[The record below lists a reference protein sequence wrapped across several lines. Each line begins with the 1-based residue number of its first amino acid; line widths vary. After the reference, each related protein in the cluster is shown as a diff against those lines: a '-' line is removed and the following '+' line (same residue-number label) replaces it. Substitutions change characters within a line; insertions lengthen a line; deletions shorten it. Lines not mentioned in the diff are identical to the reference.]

1 MESICYSLRQDL
13 NSIQYLSEEIER
25 LNFTVKDRD
34 TELQQARKQ
43 FLDFNR
49 LNESYS

>member
-1 MESICYSLRQDL
+1 VQLATKQKELQLSNYKFSEMESICYSLRQDL

-34 TELQQARKQ
+34 
-43 FLDFNR
+43 
-49 LNESYS
+49 